1 MPFAYAK
8 VDTESFAKIAVS
20 ESFILIVLC
29 MVLYSHDIQGVQWLN
44 RVSNSDSETRSQV
57 FSRVFWERLVLLGV
71 STPITFI
78 FLWFYDQELIKTTAA
93 WMPLLLGHIFYSAW
107 FFQAN
112 EDSFQIGLQAAATKL
127 IASGI
132 AIGSIWLNSDPILI
146 PLIISCA
153 HLTSGAL
160 ALGTAITKHQIRI
173 KKISRQQ
180 LFSDIRDGRHVFA
193 GNFSILLFRGSNTL
207 ILNHFGSPSMVAAYA
222 LAEKIIKS
230 LQATLRPVN
239 QLLHIK
245 LLRQL
250 SSKNKA
256 DGLLLAVKYSKPQV
270 LILLSA
276 WATLSGIY
284 FAAEDL
290 GFFTQ
295 LQLQLVKVILLMWPA
310 MALGTANFLIGNAAL
325 NAIGHDREYSRA
337 VLASG
342 TIALACSTTLI
353 SQLEMTGA
361 IISYVLGE
369 ALLLAF
375 VFRLH
380 SRLRG

>member
-8 VDTESFAKIAVS
+8 IDTESFARIAVS

-29 MVLYSHDIQGVQWLN
+29 LVLYSHDIQGVQWLN
-44 RVSNSDSETRSQV
+44 RASNSDSETRSQV
-57 FSRVFWERLVLLGV
+57 FSRVFWERLVLFGA
-71 STPITFI
+71 SIPITFT
-78 FLWFYDQELIKTTAA
+78 FLWFYDQELITTTAA
-93 WMPLLLGHIFYSAW
+93 WTPLLLGHILYSAW

-127 IASGI
+127 IAAGI
-132 AIGSIWLNSDPILI
+132 AMGSIWMNSDPIFV
-146 PLIISCA
+146 PLIIGGA

-160 ALGTAITKHQIRI
+160 ALRTAISRHQIKI
-173 KKISRQQ
+173 KKVSRYH
-180 LFSDIRDGRHVFA
+180 LFSDLRDGRHIFA

-207 ILNHFGSPSMVAAYA
+207 ILNHFGSPPMVAAYA

-245 LLRQL
+245 LLRHL

-256 DGLLLAVKYSKPQV
+256 DGLPLAIKYSKPQV
-270 LILLSA
+270 LILVSA
-276 WATLSGIY
+276 WATLGGMY
-284 FAAEDL
+284 FLAKDL
-290 GFFTQ
+290 GILPQ
-295 LQLQLVKVILLMWPA
+295 SQLQLVKVILLMWPA
-310 MALGTANFLIGNAAL
+310 MAFGTANFLIGNAAL

-342 TIALACSTTLI
+342 TISLASSVALI
-353 SQLEMTGA
+353 SQFEMTGA

>member
-8 VDTESFAKIAVS
+8 VDTEAFAKIAVS

-57 FSRVFWERLVLLGV
+57 FSRVFWERLVLLGA

-180 LFSDIRDGRHVFA
+180 LFSDILDGRHVFA

-342 TIALACSTTLI
+342 TIALACSTALI